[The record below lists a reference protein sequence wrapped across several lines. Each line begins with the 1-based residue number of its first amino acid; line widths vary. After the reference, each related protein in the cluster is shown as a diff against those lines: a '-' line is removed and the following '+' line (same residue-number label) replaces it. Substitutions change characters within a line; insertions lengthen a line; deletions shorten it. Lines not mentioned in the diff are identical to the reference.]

1 MLDALWADFRFAA
14 RLLWKSPGFTAVAV
28 ATLALGIGANTA
40 IFSVVDYVLLRPL
53 PYSHAERLYAVHE
66 VMPKFA
72 HIAPLMPVNVMHFTD
87 WRRNAHAFEHMA
99 IISGIPLNLTGT
111 GEPQQLNAARVSPAL
126 FWMLGVQAQLGRTF
140 LAEEDRPG
148 RDSVVVLDDALWRTQ
163 FGADPGIIGRRLVL
177 DGNPYEVVGVLPASF
192 TFPKISRLYAMNVAE
207 ARPQLWKPFA
217 ATDDELQR
225 DIGDFNYAC
234 IVSLKPGVS
243 SQAAQGELNARQASL
258 MSRASVSAELFA
270 RLVPLQAQITG
281 RSRAGLQLLFAAV
294 GLVLLI
300 ACVNIANL
308 LLARATVR
316 QRELAVRSAL
326 GASGRQLARQL
337 LVESVLLSL
346 IGGAV
351 GVLIAYATVGA
362 LASTAPA
369 DVPRI
374 DEVTVDGRILLFTC
388 AVSLG
393 CGLLFGLI
401 PAWRCTRVDPQ
412 DAMKSAARGA
422 SPSGS
427 GGRVR
432 GWLVG
437 TEVALST
444 VCLTIGGLLLHSLVK
459 LTNVDVGF
467 QAARVISI
475 DLTLPETRYAETL
488 QRVTFAR
495 EALRR
500 LRALPGVQAAGLVN
514 KLPLSGEGGN
524 NLVAPDGADWT
535 PLERPLADVRQV
547 DPDYFRVMSIPL
559 RSGRLFAEADGDRRV
574 VLVSAGTAE
583 RLWPGKDAIGRRL
596 VLGSD
601 GSDAREVAGV
611 VGDVRSVGAR
621 KQPTLTVYVPYWQ
634 RLRSELSLVARTTL
648 GADQVAAP
656 MRAAIWQVDRDL
668 SIAALRPMDD
678 LVRASLAQDRF
689 QTALVL
695 LFGVAAALLASL
707 GIFGVVSYSVAQRT
721 NELGIRLA
729 LGAPPRRVRALVLR
743 QGLMPVI
750 AGVALGLPLSMA
762 AGRLTQV
769 LLFGVSPADPLTIVG
784 VVLGLTTVA
793 AAGTWLPTA
802 RATRL
807 DPVTALREE

>member
-1 MLDALWADFRFAA
+1 MLDALWADIRFAA
-14 RLLWKSPGFTAVAV
+14 RLLRKSPGFTAVAV

-40 IFSVVDYVLLRPL
+40 IFSVVDYVLVRPL
-53 PYSHAERLYAVHE
+53 PYSHADRLYAVHE

-87 WRRNAHAFEHMA
+87 WRRNARAFEHMA
-99 IISGIPLNLTGT
+99 IISGTSLNLTGA
-111 GEPQQLNAARVSPAL
+111 GEPQQLNAARISPSL

-140 LAEEDRPG
+140 LAEEDTPG
-148 RDSVVVLDDALWRTQ
+148 RDRVVVLDDALWRTR

-177 DGNPYEVVGVLPASF
+177 DGNPYEVVGVLPAGFS
-192 TFPKISRLYAMNVAE
+192 FPKISRLYAMNVAE
-207 ARPQLWKPFA
+207 ERPQLWKPFA
-217 ATDDELQR
+217 ATEEELKR

-243 SQAAQGELNARQASL
+243 PQAAETELNARQASL
-258 MSRASVSAELFA
+258 MSHAPVSVELFA

-281 RSRAGLQLLFAAV
+281 RSRTGLQLLLAAV

-316 QRELAVRSAL
+316 QRELALRSAL
-326 GASGRQLARQL
+326 GANGRRLARQL

-346 IGGAV
+346 TGGGV
-351 GVLIAYATVGA
+351 GVLVAYAAVGA
-362 LASTAPA
+362 LAGMAPA

-374 DEVTVDGRILLFTC
+374 AEVAVDGRVLLFTGV
-388 AVSLG
+388 VSVG
-393 CGLLFGLI
+393 AGLLFGLI
-401 PAWRCTRVDPQ
+401 PAWRCARVDPQ

-422 SPSGS
+422 TASGA
-427 GGRVR
+427 GGRLR

-437 TEVALST
+437 AEVALSA

-459 LTNVDVGF
+459 LASLDVGF
-467 QAARVISI
+467 EAARVVAV
-475 DLTLPETRYAETL
+475 DLTLPDIRYKETL

-500 LRALPGVQAAGLVN
+500 LRAVPGVQAAGLVN

-524 NLVAPDGADWT
+524 NLVAPEGTDWS
-535 PLERPLADVRQV
+535 PFERPLADVRQV
-547 DPDYFRVMSIPL
+547 DEEYFRVMRIPL
-559 RSGRLFAEADGDRRV
+559 RSGRLFVEADGDRPV
-574 VLVSAGTAE
+574 VLVSASTAE
-583 RLWPGKDAIGRRL
+583 RLWPGKDPIGRRL
-596 VLGSD
+596 VIGAEGS
-601 GSDAREVAGV
+601 AHREVTGV

-621 KQPTLTVYVPYWQ
+621 KPATLTVYVPYWQ
-634 RLRSELSLVARTTL
+634 QLRSELSLVSRTTL
-648 GADQVAAP
+648 AADRMAGP
-656 MRAAIWQVDRDL
+656 MRAAIWQVDRAM

-678 LVRASLAQDRF
+678 LMRASLAQDRF
-689 QTALVL
+689 QTGLVL

-707 GIFGVVSYSVAQRT
+707 GIYGVVSYSVAQRT

-729 LGAPPRRVRALVLR
+729 LGASPRRVRMLVLR
-743 QGLMPVI
+743 QGLTPVA
-750 AGVALGLPLSMA
+750 AGLALGLLLSLA
-762 AGRLTQV
+762 AGRLMQA
-769 LLFGVSPADPLTIVG
+769 LLFGVSPADPLTMTS

-793 AAGTWLPTA
+793 AAGTWLPAT
-802 RATRL
+802 RATRV
-807 DPVTALREE
+807 DPIAALREE